1 MSGIFSCT
9 LGKTYASSFN
19 EGVTAYKHGNL
30 EKAVAKWAPLA
41 EKNNS
46 IAQYNL
52 GVLYQ
57 NGFEGSPNYSLA
69 VKWYRKAASNGL
81 SQASYNLGLMYELG
95 KGVPQDYDSA
105 AKWYKKAAKNGNANA
120 QNNLAVLYL
129 SLIHI

>member
-9 LGKTYASSFN
+9 LGKTYASSFI

-69 VKWYRKAASNGL
+69 VRWYRKAANNEVL
-81 SQASYNLGLMYELG
+81 LGVYELEI
-95 KGVPQDYDSA
+95 
-105 AKWYKKAAKNGNANA
+105 KNHTHMHENTFVSF
-120 QNNLAVLYL
+120 Q
-129 SLIHI
+129 